1 MRGSIQAR
9 SAILATPV
17 SRDVDTMRRA
27 TLRVVDEERP
37 PETVEATAATKRGR
51 LPIGAS
57 LLIWTFMGALA
68 WGVIALMIRLL

>member
-1 MRGSIQAR
+1 
-9 SAILATPV
+9 
-17 SRDVDTMRRA
+17 MRRA